1 MLTPEEKQETIEA
14 RKRRDYLASLCT
26 HDKII
31 YDQYNMNVYCP
42 VCGTRFKPIEPCEVS
57 EIGKSVDFII
67 RVIES
72 IKLFDNDE
80 EDHFSSLNELYEI
93 VPIIKRLPY
102 IWYNN
107 FNNTT
112 YGSAAQD
119 YFSKLNEIMFTEI
132 LKEGEKNDERS
143 SN

>member
-80 EDHFSSLNELYEI
+80 EEFSSLNELYEI
-93 VPIIKRLPY
+93 VPIIKKIPY

-107 FNNTT
+107 FNNTS
-112 YGSAAQD
+112 YGSSVMD
-119 YFSKLNEIMFTEI
+119 YFSKFNEIMFAEN
-132 LKEGEKNDERS
+132 LKEKKNDKKDE
-143 SN
+143 